1 MPDNPIALFFYIINW
16 MADTLNGLTI
26 AGIRIEYLL
35 ISTIGLGGAVELLVK
50 KGNNV

>member
-1 MPDNPIALFFYIINW
+1 MPSTPISLFFYIINW

-26 AGIRIEYLL
+26 AGIHIEYLL
-35 ISTIGLGGAVELLVK
+35 ISTIGLGGVVELLIK